1 MLKWNVGP
9 ITDPLVEKSTKHD
22 LGKDNKS
29 INNTFSNGNLLVVHS
44 GGVISMT
51 TPQNIPNRIAS

>member
-22 LGKDNKS
+22 LGKDNK
-29 INNTFSNGNLLVVHS
+29 IIIHLAKVIYLSNIVEVLF
-44 GGVISMT
+44 
-51 TPQNIPNRIAS
+51 Q